1 MLTLFANRPCKSR
14 KVKCDE
20 AHPSCLNC
28 QRQGETCDYSI
39 RLNWDGR
46 GKKKK
51 HEGSGQIVFSS
62 GMIDSVLGA
71 TSGGEN
77 TDSQEDTATTVLE
90 PRNLSSI
97 MDAGTRPDIAD
108 SGAQPQ
114 PYPPQH
120 NTILA
125 QYQLQPSPFASSI
138 DPALMDSHNQ
148 PGIYLPTPYQTYT
161 PPDLTYAQ
169 SYERYNSRTSSPAS
183 LAQHSTAARLPIGPR
198 RQLRQNLHFDILQ
211 HKTSLF
217 PLPADDVT
225 GEDEGLSPEISFM
238 DRPSK
243 RVRYNYPDRRDS
255 STIGPTDMPPP
266 HMSSYAY
273 GYGAY
278 PVNQPS
284 IPSIVPMNAPMTPA
298 ASSTHSDESYKFY
311 PSKLSPYIAQ
321 NSPDIRRL
329 SQDSDPRR
337 LSVESLLSGPPGMP
351 DEPIRKYSDPV
362 TSDPRTPHPSSSG
375 NGEYSEEVK
384 IWGLDRGFRDLDI
397 GKNDDTNAITG
408 GSPITKREHLDFES
422 DDVPIE
428 FGFGVQAKDT
438 NFEKNDY
445 YAQ

>member
-1 MLTLFANRPCKSR
+1 MLTLLANRPCKSR

-46 GKKKK
+46 GKKKPD
-51 HEGSGQIVFSS
+51 GSGQIVFSS
-62 GMIDSVLGA
+62 GMINSVLGA

-77 TDSQEDTATTVLE
+77 TDSQDDTSSTTLLE
-90 PRNLSSI
+90 PRHL
-97 MDAGTRPDIAD
+97 MDANARSDMAD
-108 SGAQPQ
+108 SEAQPQ

-120 NTILA
+120 TPMLA
-125 QYQLQPSPFASSI
+125 QYQLQPSPFASAI
-138 DPALMDSHNQ
+138 DPALVDSQTQ
-148 PGIYLPTPYQTYT
+148 PGIYLPNPYQTYT

-169 SYERYNSRTSSPAS
+169 SYERYNSRTSSPGS
-183 LAQHSTAARLPIGPR
+183 LAQHSTAARVPMVAR
-198 RQLRQNLHFDILQ
+198 RQLGQNLHFDILQ
-211 HKTSLF
+211 HKTSIF
-217 PLPADDVT
+217 PSPVDEVT
-225 GEDEGLSPEISFM
+225 GEDEGLGPETSFM

-255 STIGPTDMPPP
+255 SAIGPTDMPPP
-266 HMSSYAY
+266 HMGSCTY

-278 PVNQPS
+278 PANQPP
-284 IPSIVPMNAPMTPA
+284 IAPIAPMNAPMTPA

-311 PSKLSPYIAQ
+311 PAKLSPYIAQ

-351 DEPIRKYSDPV
+351 DEPNRKYSDTI
-362 TSDPRTPHPSSSG
+362 TSDPRTPHPSASV
-375 NGEYSEEVK
+375 NGEYSEEV
-384 IWGLDRGFRDLDI
+384 ITLGVDRGFRDLDI
-397 GKNDDTNAITG
+397 GKNDDANAITG

>member
-1 MLTLFANRPCKSR
+1 MLTRPIDRPCKSR

-46 GKKKK
+46 GKKKP
-51 HEGSGQIVFSS
+51 EGSGQIVFSS

-71 TSGGEN
+71 TSGEN
-77 TDSQEDTATTVLE
+77 IDSQEETASTNLLE
-90 PRNLSSI
+90 PQHLSSI
-97 MDAGTRPDIAD
+97 LDADTGTGLAD
-108 SGAQPQ
+108 SEAQSQ
-114 PYPPQH
+114 PYPPEQ
-120 NTILA
+120 TPMLA
-125 QYQLQPSPFASSI
+125 QYQLQPSPFPSAI
-138 DPALMDSHNQ
+138 DPALMDSQSQ
-148 PGIYLPTPYQTYT
+148 PGVYLPNPYQTYT

-169 SYERYNSRTSSPAS
+169 SYERYNSRTSSPGS
-183 LAQHSTAARLPIGPR
+183 LAQHSTKARVRTAPR
-198 RQLRQNLHFDILQ
+198 RHLRQNLHFDIHQ
-211 HKTSLF
+211 HKISIF
-217 PLPADDVT
+217 PSPGDDIT
-225 GEDEGLSPEISFM
+225 GEDESLGPEISFM

-266 HMSSYAY
+266 HMGTCGYSY
-273 GYGAY
+273 GTY
-278 PVNQPS
+278 PASQQP
-284 IPSIVPMNAPMTPA
+284 IPPIVPMNAPMTPA

-311 PSKLSPYIAQ
+311 PAKLSPYIAQ

-351 DEPIRKYSDPV
+351 DEPNRKYSDTI

-375 NGEYSEEVK
+375 NGEFSEEVTT
-384 IWGLDRGFRDLDI
+384 WGVDRGFRDLDI
-397 GKNDDTNAITG
+397 GENVDANAITG